1 MYYLEQLPG
10 PVEEVVVLQRA
21 ETTRERPE
29 QAVACRSSHISKR
42 MAQHQVQTT
51 CLKLVSQLKTRP
63 YRPCS
68 LAIWPVCS
76 QTLVSRLYWQVKTLH
91 QSNNRFNNRQFI
103 HLLVREAVAVEG
115 EKQICRWYFL
125 QGGTWRRTPFLSF
138 ITYIC
143 KRQTTFALIPT
154 CRLLNFYKQM
164 NI

>member
-10 PVEEVVVLQRA
+10 PVEEVAVLQRA
-21 ETTRERPE
+21 ETTQEKQE

-51 CLKLVSQLKTRP
+51 CLKLVSQLKTRQCL
-63 YRPCS
+63 PCS
-68 LAIWPVCS
+68 LALWLVCS
-76 QTLVSRLYWQVKTLH
+76 QTIVSQLYWQVKTLH
-91 QSNNRFNNRQFI
+91 QSSNRFNNRQFI
-103 HLLVREAVAVEG
+103 HLLAREAVAVEV
-115 EKQICRWYFL
+115 EKQKCRWSFL

-154 CRLLNFYKQM
+154 CQLLNFYKQM